1 MKATKLRSVAAL
13 VAMTSLLAVSGCIAG
28 TQGRP
33 KDSAPPVTVPSVDLT
48 RYAGTWYEIAR
59 YPNSF
64 QKYCEGVT
72 ARYALRTDGR
82 VDVTNGC
89 ATGTRSGKPSGV
101 KGIASVIAGSNN
113 TKLAV
118 NFAPIPLPKGQGN
131 YWVLY
136 LDSDYQTAL
145 VGGPNGDYLWLLART
160 PKITP
165 AQRNALNAAALKNG
179 YRIDLLK
186 ETIQP

>member
-1 MKATKLRSVAAL
+1 MIACITI
-13 VAMTSLLAVSGCIAG
+13 SGCIVG

-33 KDSAPPVTVPSVDLT
+33 KNSPPPVTVPSVDLQ
-48 RYAGTWYEIAR
+48 RYGGTWYEIAR

-64 QKYCEGVT
+64 QKKCEGVT
-72 ARYALRTDGR
+72 AHYEVRADGR
-82 VDVTNGC
+82 VGVTNTC
-89 ATGTRSGKPSGV
+89 AHGTSSGKPRAV

-113 TKLAV
+113 AKLAV
-118 NFAPIPLPKGQGN
+118 NFTPIPLPKGQGN

-136 LDSDYQTAL
+136 LDSAYQTAL

-165 AQRNALNAAALKNG
+165 AQRTALNDAALQNG

-186 ETIQP
+186 DTIQP